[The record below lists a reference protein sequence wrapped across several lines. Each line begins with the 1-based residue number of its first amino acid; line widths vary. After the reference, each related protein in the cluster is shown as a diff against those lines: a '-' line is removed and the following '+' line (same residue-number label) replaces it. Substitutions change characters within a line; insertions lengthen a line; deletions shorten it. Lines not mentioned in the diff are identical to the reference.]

1 MRPLSAEDEAALR
14 AIAERHGYLAARGP
28 HTGEGS
34 ASRLIDALLAGEVV
48 TLALSP
54 ADRRRLVAWLDEAP
68 PPEGRLATVLH
79 SLAAQ
84 LRPTLPKAAKAATP
98 RAPTT
103 AKATT
108 PPTAR
113 RGHLTTDEAARRLG
127 LSPARVQELARA
139 GDIGRKVDGH
149 WTFTEREIARVQGER
164 DRRARRLS
172 LTSTRPQQ
180 RTTRRRRS
188 SSGSGSRRLTR
199 ADTQALGYLDQLL
212 AEERRL
218 EQTYSLPFR
227 APQRVA
233 TTVHACTRCGQ
244 DLLLLIFGDQAHDE
258 EGLLA
263 YGRLM
268 HEAITARGLPAY
280 VLGVPEGDGALDD
293 TPSLL
298 LQVWPEPDAPRRVT
312 PGTWDNLVEQW
323 SQAHCP
329 R

>member
-1 MRPLSAEDEAALR
+1 MRPLSAEDEATLR
-14 AIAERHGYLAARGP
+14 AIAERHGFYAARGP

-34 ASRLIDALLAGEVV
+34 ASRLIDALLTGEVV
-48 TLALSP
+48 TLALTP
-54 ADRRRLVAWLDEAP
+54 ADRRRLVTWLDGLP
-68 PPEGRLATVLH
+68 PLEGRLATVLH
-79 SLAAQ
+79 SLVTQ
-84 LRPTLPKAAKAATP
+84 LRPTLPKTKAAAPPALTIKTATP
-98 RAPTT
+98 SPT
-103 AKATT
+103 
-108 PPTAR
+108 R
-113 RGHLTTDEAARRLG
+113 RGHLTTDEAARRLE
-127 LSPARVQELARA
+127 LSSTRVQELARA
-139 GDIGRKVDGH
+139 GEIGRKVDGR
-149 WTFTEREIARVQGER
+149 WTFTEREITRVKGER
-164 DRRARRLS
+164 DRRALRIS
-172 LTSTRPQQ
+172 LTSTATSKHKRKQAI
-180 RTTRRRRS
+180 RRRRS
-188 SSGSGSRRLTR
+188 SSGSGRLTR

-244 DLLLLIFGDQAHDE
+244 DLLLLIFDDQAHDE

-280 VLGVPEGDGALDD
+280 VLGVPEGDGARDD

-298 LQVWPEPDAPRRVT
+298 LQVWPEPDEPRRVT